1 MRKMKLPFIDFNLLN
16 RGVLLSKRCDF
27 ETGSWRGVLDTT
39 LCDNV
44 HWSYIVLDMVMC
56 TYAVLIVLDMV
67 MCTYHAVLIVL
78 RHGDVYIS
86 CCAHCAR
93 Q

>member
-1 MRKMKLPFIDFNLLN
+1 MNFYMT
-16 RGVLLSKRCDF
+16 GH

-86 CCAHCAR
+86 SMSSTMSTSYVHITMSSTMSTT
-93 Q
+93 